1 MRYLILSF
9 FALMA
14 FCKSAQREPLTLPVL
29 NFPDTTFLCTSQNS
43 AYNVYLKNIT
53 INISK
58 SHEKDSNSI
67 YIKITNNY
75 MFPIYLGIT
84 SLNCNSIDSSINCII
99 FPDFNLHEII
109 VLEKISRN
117 QHIILPFTEDADYKL
132 MNLSLYIIRDLA
144 LFNKCTD
151 KKIKASSSKNTLFIR
166 PDRAPETGFYMFSFY
181 NIPLSKWNI
190 QPIVF
195 KIQAY

>member
-84 SLNCNSIDSSINCII
+84 SLNCNSRDSSINCII

-132 MNLSLYIIRDLA
+132 MNLSFYIIRDLA
-144 LFNKCTD
+144 LFYECTD
-151 KKIKASSSKNTLFIR
+151 KKKASSSKNTLFIH